1 MRMRTSRAVKL
12 LAFVGIALLC
22 IASGSGNRTAAGSP
36 CGVVY
41 LKAGDGW
48 RPLEEIVDGAWQF
61 LVSRTNP
68 PSEVRRTAVVWIDRD
83 ATNQLARVVFGGK
96 VGSQFWEVDVGVGGR
111 PVSFM
116 TGFGVDRT
124 EHRLLK

>member
-1 MRMRTSRAVKL
+1 MRTSTAVTL

-22 IASGSGNRTAAGSP
+22 IGSGSGNRTATGSP
-36 CGVVY
+36 YGVVY

-48 RPLEEIVDGAWQF
+48 HPLEAIVDSAWQF
-61 LVSRTNP
+61 LASRANP
-68 PSEVRRTAVVWIDRD
+68 PSEARRMAAVWIDRD

-96 VGSQFWEVDVGVGGR
+96 VGSQFWEVDVGVGGK
-111 PVSFM
+111 PVSFV